1 MRIFGLINLLPLL
14 FFQCELFVSEQM
26 RVVKIIK
33 RGENAIEQE
42 KRSELFAIISKDYLD
57 DWGHNYEKLIE
68 SIDNYFQRYED
79 IKVQIT
85 IKKILITKNIAKCYL
100 RVYISSYNIYYDDYT
115 LINQP
120 LIITLKKIISDYLII
135 QIEKSDYEESKY
147 N

>member
-1 MRIFGLINLLPLL
+1 MLSLLQIL
-14 FFQCELFVSEQM
+14 FLQCELFISEQM

-33 RGENAIEQE
+33 RGKKAIEQE
-42 KRSELFAIISKDYLD
+42 NRSELLAIISKDYLD

-115 LINQP
+115 LVNQP
-120 LIITLKKIISDYLII
+120 LIITLKKIRSNYLII
-135 QIEKSDYEESKY
+135 QIEKLDYEEI
-147 N
+147 